1 MIKAPI
7 SLQDLRRR
15 LYIKAKA
22 EPAWRFWGLYVH
34 ICKRETLREAY
45 RIAKANDG
53 APGIDGVTF
62 QAVEAEGTEQ
72 FLDQLREELVQRT
85 YRPQQARK
93 VEIPKGNGKMS
104 AAFGSMYPGQSG
116 PRSIKADPGTDL

>member
-1 MIKAPI
+1 
-7 SLQDLRRR
+7 
-15 LYIKAKA
+15 
-22 EPAWRFWGLYVH
+22 
-34 ICKRETLREAY
+34 AY

-72 FLDQLREELVQRT
+72 FLDQLREELIQRT

-93 VEIPKGNGKMS
+93 VEIPKGNGRMRQLAGNGATASPTRARRGKPRKKAKDESTGYRAS
-104 AAFGSMYPGQSG
+104 ARPCQAAGC
-116 PRSIKADPGTDL
+116 